1 MASTSWEDSDPST
14 APGPLGC
21 RYDDSLTKLEVQLVV
36 PGVRD
41 KSWMKASNTQVFLK
55 SDPKSMSCTVEIVK
69 MDKKKKPPEKS
80 IVDRRFYKIEKF
92 PTPIDG
98 VTFKLKKDCVVLTI
112 QKENPASWENFV
124 TQFGF

>member
-1 MASTSWEDSDPST
+1 MSNSEMVV
-14 APGPLGC
+14 G
-21 RYDDSLTKLEVQLVV
+21 RYDDSPTKLEVQLVV

-80 IVDRRFYKIEKF
+80 IIDRRFYKVIPF
-92 PTPIDG
+92 IYLRYN
-98 VTFKLKKDCVVLTI
+98 FYFLKL
-112 QKENPASWENFV
+112 
-124 TQFGF
+124 